1 MVNQNLGALNALA
14 LQAEQ
19 EFAALIQSQLTLI
32 NTVETIKNNIR
43 VNHFKT
49 RWNTVNTVIVTVTNV
64 VDARDAANINNRYM
78 VNQIRV
84 SNSCL
89 QFDDDYELTE
99 YFRLITATTRARF
112 L

>member
-64 VDARDAANINNRYM
+64 VDARDPANVNNRYM

-84 SNSCL
+84 NKICL
-89 QFDDDYELTE
+89 NFDDGQ
-99 YFRLITATTRARF
+99 
-112 L
+112 